1 MLGCS
6 CSFGRRGGEGRGRSI
21 TGSFLIFFFSFSA
34 RQGDKYIPSNL
45 AIEQAL
51 TSQQTFTCEMWNVF
65 EINNKDTKNDLIEV
79 VLLSL
84 LLTLNIFHTFS
95 SVSIVH
101 FEQIKFAGIAIE
113 LKQLLT
119 CVPKAS
125 CSRSFGKYSRR
136 KQH

>member
-51 TSQQTFTCEMWNVF
+51 TSQQTFTYSKSTTETKKNVKC
-65 EINNKDTKNDLIEV
+65 I
-79 VLLSL
+79 
-84 LLTLNIFHTFS
+84 
-95 SVSIVH
+95 
-101 FEQIKFAGIAIE
+101 
-113 LKQLLT
+113 
-119 CVPKAS
+119 
-125 CSRSFGKYSRR
+125 
-136 KQH
+136 